1 MERLVSGI
9 KPTGGLTLGSYIG
22 AIKQFIELQK
32 KYESYVFVADMH
44 AITIPQDKNELRKN
58 IKDMV
63 AIYLACGLDYNQTT
77 IYIQSENPYHAQL
90 SWILGCNTNLGELNR
105 MTQFKDKNQKE
116 GSTNLSCG
124 LYTYPV
130 LMASDIVLYDADIVP
145 VGEDQKQHVELTR
158 DIVERFNKRYGNTFK
173 VPNPI
178 IPKSGA
184 RIKDLQNPTRKMSKS
199 EEDQRGCILLLDEED
214 IIRKKIMS
222 AVTDS
227 DNSIYFD
234 EDNKPGISNLMTIYA
249 SLNDL
254 SIKEVEEKY
263 KNSNYGTFKKE
274 VADSVIA
281 LLKPIQEKYKYIIK
295 SAMVDEVLDM
305 GAEKVIKLARE
316 KCELAQKR
324 VGLGRIRVPYIE
336 NNNEKELISA

>member
-1 MERLVSGI
+1 
-9 KPTGGLTLGSYIG
+9 
-22 AIKQFIELQK
+22 
-32 KYESYVFVADMH
+32 
-44 AITIPQDKNELRKN
+44 
-58 IKDMV
+58 
-63 AIYLACGLDYNQTT
+63 
-77 IYIQSENPYHAQL
+77 
-90 SWILGCNTNLGELNR
+90 

-158 DIVERFNKRYGNTFK
+158 DIVERFNKRYGYTFK

-199 EEDQRGCILLLDEED
+199 DEDQRGCILLLDEED